1 MTMTQT
7 RIIKNDFSINDL
19 ALFGDGVL
27 AYVKAISVEDAKDL
41 IGTSEDIP
49 DNIKLYCLFS
59 ANGTPLA
66 ISDSQT
72 SAVANA
78 FEHDLEPIHLQ

>member
-1 MTMTQT
+1 MTPNS
-7 RIIKNDFSINDL
+7 KEEFNINDL

-27 AYVKAISVEDAKDL
+27 AYVKAISVDDAKDI
-41 IGTSEDIP
+41 IGETEDIP
-49 DNIKLYCLFS
+49 DNIKLFCLFS

-78 FEHDLEPIHLQ
+78 FEHDLEPIHLH